1 MLLGDLIAR
10 FDDETVAGETLF
22 SLEDLPLTAR
32 VQDACAQ
39 EGLTSGEFA
48 SMAVQKFSA
57 SASEEEWV
65 TVVGLMAR
73 TKEPGL
79 VLLRRSLIWM
89 LTPHPEGCT
98 CGARK
103 ASEPH

>member
-10 FDDETVAGETLF
+10 FDDEALAAETLL
-22 SLEDLPLTAR
+22 SLEDLALTMR
-32 VQDACAQ
+32 VRDACAQ

-57 SASEEEWV
+57 TANEEEWV
-65 TVVGLMAR
+65 TVIGLMAR

-98 CGARK
+98 CGAEQT
-103 ASEPH
+103 SGPH

>member
-10 FDDETVAGETLF
+10 FDDEVLAAETLL
-22 SLEDLPLTAR
+22 SLEDLALTTR
-32 VQDACAQ
+32 VQDACVQ
-39 EGLTSGEFA
+39 DGLTSGEFA

-57 SASEEEWV
+57 TASEEEWV
-65 TVVGLMAR
+65 TVIGLMAR

-98 CGARK
+98 CAAEQTSG
-103 ASEPH
+103 PH